1 MLFDKLSPSADF
13 ISKIQSD
20 LLILMKNVLYT
31 THECNKILK
40 LLKKIDNNTS
50 LQKQVDE
57 YFDETSHQTD
67 SEEHG
72 SNNRNNP
79 DN

>member
-31 THECNKILK
+31 THECDKILK
-40 LLKKIDNNTS
+40 LLKKIDANTS

-57 YFDETSHQTD
+57 YFEKDETSPQTESD
-67 SEEHG
+67 EQ
-72 SNNRNNP
+72 
-79 DN
+79 